1 MTKILASKLTRTV
14 LHFYI
19 TRMLEHYPGTVL
31 SPTLLDCP
39 EATFNFPLDSSLLSE
54 VRGASPI
61 NSGWIR
67 ASVVRVP
74 GSILPLL
81 FLVLAQP
88 HS

>member
-39 EATFNFPLDSSLLSE
+39 AATFNFPLDSSLL
-54 VRGASPI
+54 
-61 NSGWIR
+61 
-67 ASVVRVP
+67 
-74 GSILPLL
+74 
-81 FLVLAQP
+81 
-88 HS
+88 